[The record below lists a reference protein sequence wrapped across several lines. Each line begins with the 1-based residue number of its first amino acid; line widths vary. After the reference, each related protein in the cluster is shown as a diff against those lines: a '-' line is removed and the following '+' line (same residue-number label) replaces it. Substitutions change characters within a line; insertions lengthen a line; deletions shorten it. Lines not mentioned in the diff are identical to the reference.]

1 MYSHI
6 YISENI
12 LRSSTDP
19 LQHPGGQGL
28 KALSRSQSLTSLLKF
43 NLLCSVWKCPHGY
56 SYTVARIILTL
67 TRFIY
72 LGLLTFIRGSKE
84 VYAGFYNKSKFF
96 FFIFTKL
103 FMVIAKILFC
113 FQVSRWRLSNFII
126 NVLVSYNIT

>member
-84 VYAGFYNKSKFF
+84 VYAGFYNKSIFF
-96 FFIFTKL
+96 FFHFYKTVYGDQ
-103 FMVIAKILFC
+103 MLFC
-113 FQVSRWRLSNFII
+113 FQVSRWRLSNSII
-126 NVLVSYNIT
+126 NVLVSYNIA